1 MKRFHFPTLFM
12 HIALLLLAQYTISDY
27 PDFFL
32 GTAIL
37 VLIFH
42 AAWAIKSKRNFL
54 IAHCMGICLYRLS
67 EMLGLIQIGSGF
79 WGMGSEFAWFFY
91 GIALAVSFAVHS
103 IIRMIRW
110 LNTNF

>member
-12 HIALLLLAQYTISDY
+12 HIALLLLARYTISDY

-42 AAWAIKSKRNFL
+42 AAWAISPS
-54 IAHCMGICLYRLS
+54 GIS
-67 EMLGLIQIGSGF
+67 
-79 WGMGSEFAWFFY
+79 
-91 GIALAVSFAVHS
+91 
-103 IIRMIRW
+103 
-110 LNTNF
+110 

>member
-12 HIALLLLAQYTISDY
+12 HIALLLLARYTISDY

-42 AAWAIKSKRNFL
+42 IAWAIKSKRNFL

-67 EMLGLIQIGSGF
+67 EMLGLIQTGTGYF
-79 WGMGSEFAWFFY
+79 GMGGEFAWFFY
-91 GIALAVSFAVHS
+91 GIALAVSFVLHGL
-103 IIRMIRW
+103 IWIVRLIHPK
-110 LNTNF
+110 